1 MAAGKQMAGEKAP
14 GRAPGTCECGTPVDA
29 LVAKRIGL
37 FAADTTPELSGLGW
51 SPSDLT
57 QEKIEAFQIERFRN
71 ALSYVKNKSDYY
83 REHLQGIEPDEIR
96 TMEDIKK
103 IPYTTEQDLAGNEW
117 RFQCVKASDVSR
129 AVTIPTTGTRG
140 KQKRLVYTAADQ
152 QKAIEF
158 IHAGYLTMG
167 CKKGERMLIFMSG
180 NLPGSIGDLVRQAVG
195 PLGMEISVFGAVTDV
210 RAAYER
216 LLEFKPE
223 IVEAI
228 PWHAAALAAYGK
240 QFGNP
245 EKLFIRSVNLSADI
259 VSDMVA
265 ERLRRLW
272 DCTVHRHYGSTEMC
286 IFGGVE
292 CIHQDGYHLRHSD
305 ILYEIPEPDETG
317 RGEIVITTFAHEAM
331 PLIRYKTGDIG
342 RIVDTVCGCGAH
354 VRRLEK
360 VWGRDSSIL
369 YVRKVQECEDSISHV
384 GDVSFFLT
392 ELADAVYT
400 DDAVMDFDVEI
411 DAGDTEMDLATE
423 TGFGGRL
430 TVTVRTL
437 PGKTA
442 DLDQIRHRF
451 YEIPSVK
458 QACEMSG
465 KKCARDLVDIV
476 WEQEDFVAFPA
487 GYNLKKKIGYPE

>member
-1 MAAGKQMAGEKAP
+1 MGPGKQ
-14 GRAPGTCECGTPVDA
+14 GTPVDA

-37 FAADTTPELSGLGW
+37 LVADTAQEPSGFGW
-51 SPSDLT
+51 NPSDLT

-71 ALSYVKNKSDYY
+71 ALSYVKENSNYY
-83 REHLQGIEPDEIR
+83 REHLQGIDSDAIR

-140 KQKRLVYTAADQ
+140 KQKRLVYTMADQ

-158 IHAGYLTMG
+158 IHAGYLTME

-180 NLPGSIGDLVRQAVG
+180 NLPGSIGDLVRQAVE

-228 PWHAAALAAYGK
+228 PWHAAALAAYG
-240 QFGNP
+240 QQYGNP
-245 EKLFIRSVNLSADI
+245 EKAFIRSVNLSADI
-259 VSDMVA
+259 VPDMVA

-272 DCTVHRHYGSTEMC
+272 GCTVHRHYGSTEMC

-305 ILYEIPEPDETG
+305 ILYEIPEPNETG
-317 RGEIVITTFAHEAM
+317 QGEIVITTFAHEAM

-342 RIVDTVCGCGAH
+342 RFVDTVCGCGAN

-360 VWGRDSSIL
+360 VWGRDSSML
-369 YVRKVQECEDSISHV
+369 RV
-384 GDVSFFLT
+384 GKEREKDGKSLQDGNAAFFLT
-392 ELADAVYT
+392 ELADAVYA

-411 DAGDTEMDLATE
+411 VVDERKSDEKTE
-423 TGFGGRL
+423 TDGRL

-437 PGKTA
+437 PGVEA
-442 DLDQIRHRF
+442 DLELIRQEF
-451 YEIPSVK
+451 YEIPGVK
-458 QACEMSG
+458 HAGDQI
-465 KKCARDLVDIV
+465 DIV
-476 WEQEDFVAFPA
+476 WVQETFEAFPA
-487 GYNLKKKIGYPE
+487 GYNLKKKIGYAEG